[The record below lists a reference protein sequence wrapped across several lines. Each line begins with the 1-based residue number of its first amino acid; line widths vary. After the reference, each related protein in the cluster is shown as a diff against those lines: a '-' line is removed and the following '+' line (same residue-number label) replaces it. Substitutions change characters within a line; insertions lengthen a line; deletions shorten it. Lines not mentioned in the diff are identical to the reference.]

1 MESRIS
7 PKAGAERRH
16 KSSEWEEW
24 SQGGQRDNVSR
35 TQVGP
40 LLLQHYLSKDGKPYI
55 LWSGLCLLWREE
67 EKFSMNHSIASPRVK
82 FRNPFL
88 LSHTFSPTPHCL
100 PHQDSP
106 SSMKSTM
113 NIPSR
118 STWKIQEP
126 IPEKVPVGGCSFI
139 YFHHL
144 PLGIPL
150 ESQNHKFQIKP
161 PESSL
166 MFPGE
171 GTHCLCLHSP
181 TQTPHFIL
189 LDPS

>member
-1 MESRIS
+1 MESRIPPL

-40 LLLQHYLSKDGKPYI
+40 LSLQHYLSKDGKPYT

-67 EKFSMNHSIASPRVK
+67 EKFSMNHSLASPRVK
-82 FRNPFL
+82 FKNPYL
-88 LSHTFSPTPHCL
+88 LSHAFSPTPHCL

-118 STWKIQEP
+118 STWKILEP
-126 IPEKVPVGGCSFI
+126 IPEKVPVGGGSFI

-171 GTHCLCLHSP
+171 GTHCVCIPPPRHRIS
-181 TQTPHFIL
+181 FY
-189 LDPS
+189 